1 MAVSA
6 RSLSGI
12 FLCVLCPSHTH
23 SLALSLS
30 VCLLVPMHVYMYVCV
45 CVCVWLRGCFKH
57 YHFIF
62 NLSVLQ
68 TAPSA
73 HSSPA
78 QKKPLWPHPPLSL
91 SLPVSLPLSLLL
103 SVSLSLSLPLTVS
116 LF

>member
-1 MAVSA
+1 
-6 RSLSGI
+6 
-12 FLCVLCPSHTH
+12 
-23 SLALSLS
+23 
-30 VCLLVPMHVYMYVCV
+30 

-78 QKKPLWPHPPLSL
+78 QKKPLWPHPPVSPLYLLS
-91 SLPVSLPLSLLL
+91 L
-103 SVSLSLSLPLTVS
+103 SVSLSLSLSLSISLSLSLSLSVLVCLSLSPLPPRTPPPS
-116 LF
+116 CSGRHQSIAALRSFTP